1 MINSKFNNFMHAS
14 EISKIIL
21 KLFKSKI
28 RSDIFLVS
36 CSDIIN
42 SIDVVKKLRFK
53 LKSKSKIMLKK

>member
-1 MINSKFNNFMHAS
+1 MTNSKFNNFMHAS

-42 SIDVVKKLRFK
+42 SIDVVKNSGLNLNLNQKLC
-53 LKSKSKIMLKK
+53 